1 MPISRTTGFDRAY
14 LALPPVVRA
23 KVDRAILLLD
33 ENWQHPGLRA
43 RRLSG
48 HRDIFYAR
56 VDRNHRITYERRG
69 DVLIL
74 RNVGRHDETLKKP

>member
-1 MPISRTTGFDRAY
+1 MPIRRTTRFDKAY
-14 LALPPVVRA
+14 LALRPSIRA
-23 KVDRAILLLD
+23 KVDRAISLLD

-43 RRLSG
+43 KRLSG

-56 VDRNHRITYERRG
+56 IDRNHRITYERRG

-74 RNVGRHDETLKKP
+74 RNVGHHDETLRNP

>member
-1 MPISRTTGFDRAY
+1 MPIRRTVRFDKAY
-14 LALPPVVRA
+14 LALLPSIRA

-33 ENWQHPGLRA
+33 ENWRHPSLRA

-48 HRDIFYAR
+48 HQGIFYAR
-56 VDRNHRITYERRG
+56 VDRNHRLTYERRG

-74 RNVGRHDETLKKP
+74 RNVGRHDETLRNP

>member
-1 MPISRTTGFDRAY
+1 MPVRCTKRFNRAFLELPVHIRRKVKRT
-14 LALPPVVRA
+14 LAL
-23 KVDRAILLLD
+23 LD
-33 ENWQHPGLRA
+33 QDSSHPGLRA
-43 RRLSG
+43 KRLSG

-74 RNVGRHDETLKKP
+74 RNVGRHDETLRNP

>member
-1 MPISRTTGFDRAY
+1 MPIRRTTRFDRAY
-14 LALPPVVRA
+14 LALLPSVRA

-33 ENWQHPGLRA
+33 ENWRHPGLRA

-48 HRDIFYAR
+48 HRGIFYAR
-56 VDRNHRITYERRG
+56 VDQDHRITYERRG

-74 RNVGRHDETLKKP
+74 RNVGRHDETLKNP

>member
-1 MPISRTTGFDRAY
+1 MPIQRTTRFDKAY
-14 LALPPVVRA
+14 LALPPSIRA
-23 KVDRAILLLD
+23 KVDRAILFLNED
-33 ENWQHPGLRA
+33 WRHPGLRA

-56 VDRNHRITYERRG
+56 VDQDHRLTYERRG

-74 RNVGRHDETLKKP
+74 RNVGRHDETLRNP